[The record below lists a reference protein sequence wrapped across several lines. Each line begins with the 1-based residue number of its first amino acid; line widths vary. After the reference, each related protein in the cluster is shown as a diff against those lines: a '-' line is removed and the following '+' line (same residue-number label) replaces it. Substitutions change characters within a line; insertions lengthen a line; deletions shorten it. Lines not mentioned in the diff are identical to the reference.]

1 MRTRGMRLW
10 GLQAAEY
17 ADEQDEWDEQ
27 VASRTRD
34 LVYEQDEWDEQV
46 ASRAMHGRGR

>member
-1 MRTRGMRLW
+1 MRLW

-17 ADEQDEWDEQ
+17 ADEQDE
-27 VASRTRD
+27 RD
-34 LVYEQDEWDEQV
+34 EQDEWDEQV